1 MVAVW
6 YVSRPTP
13 PKLAAN
19 HSQSWGEMAH
29 ARIVTAMTRRAPAG
43 MAAAA
48 IQERPLDHAICCLAA
63 PFKSCDRVK
72 SLVTLAGGFPSIVR
86 PLTRWPAVWFIF
98 RDMSDSL
105 ERLYQAVIAAKD
117 LDPSVSRTARL
128 FQRGPDK
135 MAKKLA
141 EEAIEVVID
150 AVNGKT
156 DAVVRE
162 SADLL
167 YNLTV
172 LWAAAG
178 VRPEHLLGIAE
189 KMPKAPVKVP
199 PARRPIVALE
209 GRALRKRH

>member
-1 MVAVW
+1 MAVAKGK
-6 YVSRPTP
+6 R
-13 PKLAAN
+13 
-19 HSQSWGEMAH
+19 
-29 ARIVTAMTRRAPAG
+29 
-43 MAAAA
+43 AAA
-48 IQERPLDHAICCLAA
+48 RAA
-63 PFKSCDRVK
+63 AVHSATTNLTTELSRW
-72 SLVTLAGGFPSIVR
+72 SL
-86 PLTRWPAVWFIF
+86 WPAVF
-98 RDMSDSL
+98 RFQASVVNARTRRLDYLRRMSDSL

-117 LDPSVSRTARL
+117 LDPAVSRTARL

-156 DAVVRE
+156 DAVIRE

-178 VRPEHLLGIAE
+178 VRPEDVWREMERREDLLGIAE
-189 KMPKAPVKVP
+189 KMPKSPVKVP
-199 PARRPIVALE
+199 PARLARRPIVALE

>member
-1 MVAVW
+1 MA
-6 YVSRPTP
+6 RDD
-13 PKLAAN
+13 AA
-19 HSQSWGEMAH
+19 
-29 ARIVTAMTRRAPAG
+29 
-43 MAAAA
+43 
-48 IQERPLDHAICCLAA
+48 CCLAGT
-63 PFKSCDRVK
+63 FKSRDRVK
-72 SLVTLAGGFPSIVR
+72 SLVTVASGFPVLVR
-86 PLTRWPAVWFIF
+86 PLTRWRVVWFIF
-98 RDMSDSL
+98 RHMSDSL
-105 ERLYQAVIAAKD
+105 EKLYQAVIAAKD

-156 DAVVRE
+156 DAVIRE

-178 VRPEHLLGIAE
+178 VRPEDVWREMEMREDLLGIAE
-189 KMPKAPVKVP
+189 KMPKTPVKVS
-199 PARRPIVALE
+199 PARRPIVALDG